1 MQNILLVASKTMLR
15 FNRISITSLSR
26 FFNVFCRAGNPYIRL
41 KYRGV
46 KIESVLGVIFL
57 VFPRIINFFY
67 FKSPEE
73 ISLMVLLK
81 MKEIRVTEAYLGT
94 TVNNA
99 VVTVPPYISTTLKTG
114 HEDAG
119 TISRM
124 NVLRIINDPTAAAII
139 YGLDKKV
146 TSECNVFIFDLDGGT
161 FDVSLLIIEVGISK

>member
-1 MQNILLVASKTMLR
+1 
-15 FNRISITSLSR
+15 
-26 FFNVFCRAGNPYIRL
+26 
-41 KYRGV
+41 
-46 KIESVLGVIFL
+46 
-57 VFPRIINFFY
+57 
-67 FKSPEE
+67 
-73 ISLMVLLK
+73 MVLLK

-146 TSECNVFIFDLDGGT
+146 TGECNVFIFDLDGGT